1 MILKKYNINLLYY
14 YIIRRAKFSRIN
26 RDCGKKTRSTLS
38 NCIIIKFHRYFYNYN
53 SLLVFFISQGILSL
67 SLKN

>member
-26 RDCGKKTRSTLS
+26 RDCGKKNSIDAFEL
-38 NCIIIKFHRYFYNYN
+38 HYN
-53 SLLVFFISQGILSL
+53 
-67 SLKN
+67 